1 MRELEKFRVDEI
13 QGVIHHADEKRVII
27 CCHGLYSSK
36 ESEKYLEIA
45 EMAGERN
52 ISCVRFDFSGCGESG
67 GKFSSSLDERLKDL
81 QKVMS
86 YLKEKFENAKY
97 ALLGSSLGGMVSIRY
112 ASMEE
117 TSSIITLAS
126 PYEIEIE
133 GRRESIAEDVKRC
146 SRILVMHGQRDE
158 LLPVEHAIKIYE
170 GAMEPKK
177 IMLFPTDHSFS
188 DRESRS
194 VAIVEAINWAEK
206 YFDYGVAT
214 I

>member
-1 MRELEKFRVDEI
+1 MKKLERFRIDEI
-13 QGVIHHADEKRVII
+13 DGVMHLASEERFII

-45 EMAGERN
+45 EMASRRG
-52 ISCVRFDFSGCGESG
+52 ISCVRFDFRGCGESG
-67 GKFSSSLDERLKDL
+67 GEFSASVDERVKDL
-81 QKVMS
+81 HKIMEFLDS
-86 YLKEKFENAKY
+86 KFEARY

-112 ASMEE
+112 AAGKEVA
-117 TSSIITLAS
+117 SIITLAT

-133 GRRESIAEDVKRC
+133 GRKESIAKDVKKC

-158 LLPVEHAIKIYE
+158 LVSIEHAINIYE
-170 GAMEPKK
+170 NAQEPKK

-188 DRESRS
+188 ERESRS
-194 VAIVEAINWAEK
+194 IAMAEALDWAEK
-206 YFDYGVAT
+206 YFDYAMPT